1 MGAGYP
7 CSTARLPPTLPPDL
21 CIRFLSFLSQN
32 AHTSEAPAMTPRGTP
47 TPTPMAVSRPAE
59 DEEEDEEAEE
69 DATDA
74 DEFDEVHVLFPDDA
88 SVVEFASAAYPYS
101 IFPVATSNEFPC
113 GQITSLPLL
122 IGVPQQYVETPFS
135 YRRFIIEQP
144 PPLLIFSIQYRRTKE
159 LALFT
164 THYYYPVHYSKT
176 PEVSCMYVRQTDGQL
191 SDSQFGSVHAPRDRT
206 YGCSPVSMQRL
217 FDRQTSDFPQHA
229 EYVSDEQGTLLLAM
243 VPSGK

>member
-7 CSTARLPPTLPPDL
+7 CSTARLPSTLPPDL

-69 DATDA
+69 DVTEA

-88 SVVEFASAAYPYS
+88 SAVEFASAAYPYS

-144 PPLLIFSIQYRRTKE
+144 PSLLISSTQYKS
-159 LALFT
+159 A
-164 THYYYPVHYSKT
+164 K
-176 PEVSCMYVRQTDGQL
+176 G
-191 SDSQFGSVHAPRDRT
+191 
-206 YGCSPVSMQRL
+206 
-217 FDRQTSDFPQHA
+217 
-229 EYVSDEQGTLLLAM
+229 
-243 VPSGK
+243 